1 MNTLVVYLTKTK
13 KMDKNSHLVNS
24 KTSRKNTRKNYY
36 NKSTLET
43 NDLEDMS
50 LWTKVFLFVLI
61 NVIVMIFSYFF
72 LDEV

>member
-13 KMDKNSHLVNS
+13 KMDNNSHLVNS
-24 KTSRKNTRKNYY
+24 KTSRKNTKKNYQD
-36 NKSTLET
+36 KSTLES
-43 NDLEDMS
+43 NDLEDMG

-61 NVIVMIFSYFF
+61 NVIVMIFSYYF